1 MEENQN
7 KGKIHR
13 FDIETLTPLMIGDGN
28 ILSPLTDFY
37 IDIDE
42 NEYSSVFYINQELFR
57 KELAKKPGKID
68 KFTSGVF
75 QLMKGNNLPSNEK
88 LDSFLFDFIFH
99 ELDIDCYKISTVNYE
114 NLISDNAELKELK
127 TIIKNGDGS
136 AYIPGSSIKGAIKTA
151 FLNNWLDTMP
161 QLLDNF
167 IDVCIKGNREREKET
182 RKKII
187 GEAHREF
194 EQSIENE
201 LFGKLSTTFRN
212 DFSLLQISDSE
223 LISSKSVAVY
233 YTERLRLKASEQNA
247 KKLPN
252 LTEAINS
259 EVKTTFELRVPESK
273 TEQINNDYLKFLND
287 EKPQKL
293 LEHINQFS
301 LACIEYEIEEL
312 EENDLEHLEEYRNHL
327 VDINNEIIEAQ
338 KTGNTAIL
346 RLGSGKINF
355 SNSIG
360 LLIKKYYPESFKDY
374 SEILRLSKRYD
385 DVFPKTRTAEMKY
398 YQPFGWIKLTH
409 IKTEDI

>member
-1 MEENQN
+1 M
-7 KGKIHR
+7 IHK
-13 FDIETLTPLMIGDGN
+13 FSIETITPLMIGDGN
-28 ILSPLTDFY
+28 TLSPLTDFFLARKKSDQSHV
-37 IDIDE
+37 IL
-42 NEYSSVFYINQELFR
+42 YINHDVFN
-57 KELAKKPGKID
+57 KELIKLDLLD
-68 KFTSGVF
+68 KFISEF
-75 QLMKGNNLPSNEK
+75 YEIQAKSNNIEYYLEK
-88 LDSFLFDFIFH
+88 KNSFLLNFLTKKMGIKPI
-99 ELDIDCYKISTVNYE
+99 EVKKRMLDYVAPVNT
-114 NLISDNAELKELK
+114 NLTELK
-127 TIIKNGDGS
+127 TIIKNGDGN

-167 IDVCIKGNREREKET
+167 IDVCIKGNREREKEI

-273 TEQINNDYLKFLND
+273 TEQIKNDYLKFLND

-360 LLIKKYYPESFKDY
+360 LLIKKYYKESFKDY

-398 YQPFGWIKLTH
+398 YQPLGWIKLTH
-409 IKTEDI
+409 VETKNTENL